1 MGNIQAQLPCLF
13 PGVGGDS
20 RHLQHPPWKVNLL
33 PPPVPHSVNEGGA
46 GGGCEVSTAPATPSA
61 RPTSKRGV
69 WLSPQKSPV
78 VNGPPLCSL
87 PGPTG
92 GDGGG
97 GVFTAPATPSAP
109 FKPNQAGGVAG
120 YHGMRLEHRRP
131 SINLVALPLS
141 PPWSNRRGRRWCS
154 FVPPATPSAPFK
166 PNQAGGV
173 AGYDDFECKEEE
185 TQTQTQTRNPCPE
198 KSTTLGRIGSIVR
211 KRSAP
216 FKNSAMHTGLRPRH
230 QRVSTQH
237 SKT

>member
-1 MGNIQAQLPCLF
+1 MGHRSVPCLV
-13 PGVGGDS
+13 PQEGTEVVGCS
-20 RHLQHPPWKVNLL
+20 RRRPHPPHLSNR
-33 PPPVPHSVNEGGA
+33 
-46 GGGCEVSTAPATPSA
+46 T
-61 RPTSKRGV
+61 KRGV
-69 WLSPQKSPV
+69 WRVITACGSNIDDRPSISSHSLC
-78 VNGPPLCSL
+78 PLL
-87 PGPTG
+87 GPTG

-97 GVFTAPATPSAP
+97 AV
-109 FKPNQAGGVAG
+109 
-120 YHGMRLEHRRP
+120 LCRRP
-131 SINLVALPLS
+131 HPPHLS
-141 PPWSNRRGRRWCS
+141 SRTKRGVWRAMMTLSATRRGQTGGNGDCGG
-154 FVPPATPSAPFK
+154 FLPPATPSAPFK